1 MLKKLWRGEYPL
13 WLTFWVVAV
22 GGTLLLQG
30 FVYLI
35 QFFYSSNSIQS
46 VSFIYLILAVAPL
59 YTVFLWIVT
68 GRSSVNYKGRRL
80 WPIMAKIVIAL
91 ILFKSLTDI
100 YLIYEYETIK
110 DDFREQL
117 VKKIQAKNKELPVKW
132 GETLEWYKVAVEG
145 NNMVFYYRFVN
156 LNPLQQASLQISPVL
171 VQKRLNEIFSGEAV
185 CKSKDATLFFQ
196 HNMGLIYRVDR
207 NGQQPYLVYV
217 TAEQC
222 KEKTD

>member
-13 WLTFWVVAV
+13 WLTFWVFAV
-22 GGTLLLQG
+22 GGTVLLQG

-46 VSFIYLILAVAPL
+46 VSFIYLILTVALL

-68 GRSSVNYKGRRL
+68 GRSSTNYKGTRL

-91 ILFKSLTDI
+91 IFLKSLTDS

-117 VKKIQAKNKELPVKW
+117 VKKIQAKNKKLPIKW
-132 GETLEWYKVAVEG
+132 GDTLEWYKVAVEG

-156 LNPLQQASLQISPVL
+156 LNPLQQASLQMSPTL

-207 NGQQPYLVYV
+207 KGQQPYLVYV

-222 KEKTD
+222 KEKTN

>member
-13 WLTFWVVAV
+13 WLTFWVFAV

-46 VSFIYLILAVAPL
+46 VSFIYLILAVALL

-156 LNPLQQASLQISPVL
+156 LNPLQQASLQISPAL